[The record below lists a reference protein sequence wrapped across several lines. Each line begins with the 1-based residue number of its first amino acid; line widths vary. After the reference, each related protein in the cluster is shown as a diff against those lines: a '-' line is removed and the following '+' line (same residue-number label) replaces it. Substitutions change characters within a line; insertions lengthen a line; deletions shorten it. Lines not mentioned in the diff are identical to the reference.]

1 MAHEMKNKRFNMKCT
16 CSVLK
21 DMIGIGKDFVWF
33 DYNWVLKLVKTLA
46 PRNVF
51 NAGAEFLIKTET
63 GQTNPLRNRS

>member
-1 MAHEMKNKRFNMKCT
+1 MHMQCA
-16 CSVLK
+16 K

-63 GQTNPLRNRS
+63 GQTLRKRSYQGDIDIETGM